1 MNLKKDGIFIKMDP
15 DATRSERNRLS
26 NELLA
31 LIDDKNL
38 VMVDTKS
45 FISDIKQNMKL
56 LDFFNYITSIICFVL
71 GAF

>member
-15 DATRSERNRLS
+15 KATRSERNQLS

-45 FISDIKQNMKL
+45 FIHDI
-56 LDFFNYITSIICFVL
+56 
-71 GAF
+71 